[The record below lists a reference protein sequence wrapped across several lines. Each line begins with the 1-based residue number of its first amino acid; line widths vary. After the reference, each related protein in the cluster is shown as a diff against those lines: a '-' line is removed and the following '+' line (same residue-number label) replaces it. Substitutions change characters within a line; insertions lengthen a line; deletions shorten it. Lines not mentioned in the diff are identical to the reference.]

1 MQYYDQMEAAE
12 DKKLVK
18 KEDLLKRHR
27 EGYNF
32 NKNKYKHD

>member
-12 DKKLVK
+12 DNKPVK

-32 NKNKYKHD
+32 NKNKYKYD